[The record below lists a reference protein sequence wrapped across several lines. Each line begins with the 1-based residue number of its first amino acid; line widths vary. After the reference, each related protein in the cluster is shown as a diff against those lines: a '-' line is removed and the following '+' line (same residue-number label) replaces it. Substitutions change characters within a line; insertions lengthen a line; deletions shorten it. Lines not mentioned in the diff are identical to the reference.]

1 MKLTNSVSDISQ
13 WLDISAASSLPLLWI
28 RWKTTETIFGCMW
41 PPQRN
46 SSKVGKQSLTFFFQH
61 PKIIAGFNNVEE
73 KTFFLSHSWIY
84 SRLNCKC
91 SLIQKSAVK
100 NKQTKKLHI
109 CTKTNKCRVYLQTF
123 MKFWIFFFSLLPGWQ
138 LLQQTSFPFSAHS
151 LQPISPTL
159 HWMPKK
165 RTISQAITAIL
176 QLPSLEDDTATPGE
190 SWFNPI
196 EELFQVSLPRG
207 TNSAFLFT

>member
-1 MKLTNSVSDISQ
+1 MWKKR
-13 WLDISAASSLPLLWI
+13 LL
-28 RWKTTETIFGCMW
+28 
-41 PPQRN
+41 
-46 SSKVGKQSLTFFFQH
+46 
-61 PKIIAGFNNVEE
+61 
-73 KTFFLSHSWIY
+73 LSHSWIY

-109 CTKTNKCRVYLQTF
+109 CKKKLINVESICKLL
-123 MKFWIFFFSLLPGWQ
+123 WDSGSFFFSLLPGWQ
-138 LLQQTSFPFSAHS
+138 LLQQTSFPFSPHS
-151 LQPISPTL
+151 LQPISTTL
-159 HWMPKK
+159 HWMRMPKK
-165 RTISQAITAIL
+165 RTISQAIAAIL

>member
-1 MKLTNSVSDISQ
+1 MWKKR
-13 WLDISAASSLPLLWI
+13 LL
-28 RWKTTETIFGCMW
+28 
-41 PPQRN
+41 
-46 SSKVGKQSLTFFFQH
+46 
-61 PKIIAGFNNVEE
+61 
-73 KTFFLSHSWIY
+73 LSHSWIY

-109 CTKTNKCRVYLQTF
+109 CKKKTNKCRVYLQTF
-123 MKFWIFFFSLLPGWQ
+123 MRFWIFFFSLLPGWQ
-138 LLQQTSFPFSAHS
+138 RLQQTSFPSSAHS
-151 LQPISPTL
+151 LQPISTTL
-159 HWMPKK
+159 HWMRMPKK
-165 RTISQAITAIL
+165 RTISQEIAAIL

-207 TNSAFLFT
+207 TNSALYLNLCEHRSALCTHIKQTV